1 MRMMD
6 PMTAWASS
14 ARNPRLFVT
23 DVLGVTPELW
33 QAEVL
38 EAIGSGRKRIAIR
51 SGHGVGKTA
60 LLAWIV
66 LWFALT
72 HKDFKIP
79 ITANSQ
85 DQLRDVT
92 WAELTLWARR
102 LPEQLR
108 EQLDIG
114 VERISLK
121 ADADN
126 CFIVART
133 ASKDRPEALQGF
145 HARNLLFILE
155 EASGIDDVVFEVAS
169 GALSTPGAIIVMAGN
184 PTRTSGYF
192 HRAFHQN
199 REHWTCFHVP
209 CSASSRVAPDYAVQV
224 AAEYGEHSNV
234 YRVRVLGEFPHT
246 DDNAVIPLSIVEA
259 AIIRDLD
266 PYSPRSMV
274 WGVDIARFGDDRSA
288 LVKRRGHAI
297 AEPAKTWRLSDTMQ
311 SAGVVAREYF
321 DCPDHDRPAAINV
334 DVIGVGAGV
343 LDRLRELGLPAYGV
357 NVGEVADDADR
368 FSRRRDELWWSA
380 RDWFASRA
388 VKIPN
393 DPALIADL
401 TGPTYRLL
409 STGKIQIE
417 SKDDIKK
424 RGIASPDVA
433 DALCLTFA
441 GGEHAHLVHRQTHS
455 LNEYDPFDFGRHH
468 RPNRELQAYAVNDWT
483 ID

>member
-1 MRMMD
+1 MD

-14 ARNPRLFVT
+14 ARDPRLFVT
-23 DVLGVTPELW
+23 NVLSVTPEPW

-38 EAIGSGRKRIAIR
+38 DAIGAGKARIAIR

-60 LLAWIV
+60 LLGWIV

-72 HKDFKIP
+72 RRDFKIP

-92 WAELTLWARR
+92 WSELTLWARR

-108 EQLDIG
+108 EQLEIG
-114 VERISLK
+114 VERISLR

-126 CFIVART
+126 CFVVART

-145 HARNLLFILE
+145 HARNLLFVLE

-192 HRAFHQN
+192 YRAFHQN

-209 CSASSRVAPDYAVQV
+209 CSASSRVAPEYAAQV

-234 YRVRVLGEFPHT
+234 YRVRVLGEFPHSE
-246 DDNAVIPLSIVEA
+246 DNVVIPLALIEA
-259 AIIRDLD
+259 AITRDID
-266 PYSPRSMV
+266 PWSPRSMV
-274 WGVDIARFGDDRSA
+274 WGVDVARYGDDRSA

-297 AEPAKTWRLSDTMQ
+297 IEPAKIWRLSDTMQ
-311 SAGVVAREYF
+311 SAGVIAREYF
-321 DCPDHDRPAAINV
+321 DAADHDKPAAINV
-334 DVIGVGAGV
+334 DVIGIGAGV

-357 NVGEVADDADR
+357 NVGETAEEPER
-368 FSRRRDELWWSA
+368 FSRRRDELWWAA
-380 RDWFASRA
+380 RDWFNSHSI
-388 VKIPN
+388 KISN
-393 DPALIADL
+393 DPPLIADL
-401 TGPTYRLL
+401 TAPTYKLL
-409 STGKIQIE
+409 SNGKIQIE

-424 RGIASPDVA
+424 RGIASPDIA

-441 GGEHAHLVHRQTHS
+441 GGEHAHLIARQR
-455 LNEYDPFDFGRHH
+455 DGW
-468 RPNRELQAYAVNDWT
+468 NRILARARSPT
-483 ID
+483 A